1 MRLKRFSS
9 LITAL
14 ATALCVNFSV
24 LAEAEITADDIAP
37 DGQGEII
44 RASNFT
50 LPTNVISTVIEP
62 EVNYCTTEDYD
73 EQSATVE
80 LDSIFGRM
88 TEIGLNTVYIR
99 TTHEGKA
106 FFSTDMNKTE
116 QTDYIMLATEMAY
129 SYNIKPVLVLDL
141 NYIVSLSE
149 NSATIVDTL
158 VSHIHRFTLK
168 YQCEGIIIDN
178 YYAMPSPEMYDRY
191 MSVGGG
197 IGYENWLYDTSE
209 LYFST
214 ASEIIHLTNNSVPV
228 GIMVNDMWA
237 NRSSNE
243 QGSDTEDIL
252 EAYYDGYTDT
262 KRFLEE
268 GYVDFAVIHC
278 YGSIESGI
286 LPFENVAQWWSELCT
301 TNGVTMYLMMCNDKM
316 GTAEGDWWR
325 EDQLLRQLALA
336 SEMDSFGGCIFR
348 SYDKLI
354 NDSVTTGNLKK
365 YFGNEIDVE
374 TLFED
379 LIMQSPKNLSF
390 TTYEPYVD
398 FMGTFDANF
407 DVYFNGEKI
416 ILNEAGNFYFEEP
429 LSVGQNK
436 FTIEHKGTVYT
447 YRIERKVIPMK
458 SLGSSISE
466 GKTLEVS
473 GGTTITLT
481 AVAYKDSTVIA
492 SINGQ
497 SITLKQTDT
506 ASEDDSNSSY
516 FLYTGT
522 YRVPAGIIGLEQ
534 ELGAITV
541 TADYMGYQTTIYGA
555 NVTVLADPEP
565 IIPDISSS
573 LIDQNSVGTGEVV
586 GTMDAVYTEE
596 DIVKYVKISNDY
608 TIVYDG
614 ETAGDIATPDFA
626 QLPAGTLDYYY
637 AASGS
642 YYLTQSGKRIPQSAA
657 TVFEDTGLGE
667 NALVVNSIGS
677 YENYSYIKIKLDYK
691 SSYNID
697 FIGNTYYA
705 GDPSNYIITDF
716 GATHIGITFDNI
728 TSVTKLPSFE
738 NNYVF
743 SEGAWEVTEVD
754 GIPKFRLLLKLRQKG
769 VYSGCSARYNAEG
782 ELELRFPIMSKSL
795 ADLVVV
801 IDPGHGYCK
810 YENVFDPGAVGHVTE
825 YDANLP
831 IAKELESQLTA
842 CGATVIRIKSESEF
856 SFTNSRP
863 SYGRPYNA
871 NMFISIHANKIVG
884 NESVR
889 GTEVY
894 YFTPYSQ
901 PLAEQ
906 ISYNVASYFTNNVY
920 SDGADKNRGARYSY
934 YWVTLQQDFPSVLI
948 ETGFVSNLEDA
959 MAIVNAEHQKGIAKA
974 IVTGIQN
981 YVARSSISLS

>member
-1 MRLKRFSS
+1 MLKKRIAS
-9 LITAL
+9 LIIAL
-14 ATALCVNFSV
+14 ATAVSLNLGVF
-24 LAEAEITADDIAP
+24 AEAEATAEDIT
-37 DGQGEII
+37 GENQSQIV

-73 EQSATVE
+73 EESAAVE
-80 LDSIFGRM
+80 LDSVYSRM

-99 TTHEGKA
+99 TTHEGRA
-106 FFSTDMNKTE
+106 FFSTDMNKSE
-116 QTDYIMLATEMAY
+116 QTDYIKLAIDMAY
-129 SYNIKPVLVLDL
+129 SYNIKPILVLDL
-141 NYIVSLSE
+141 NYIVSLSK

-158 VSHIHRFTLK
+158 VSHVHRFTLK
-168 YQCEGIIIDN
+168 YPCEGIIIDN
-178 YYAMPSPEMYDRY
+178 YYCAPSSEMYDRY

-214 ASEIIHLTNNSVPV
+214 ASEIIHLTNNSIPV

-243 QGSDTEDIL
+243 LGSDTEDIF
-252 EAYYDGYTDT
+252 EAHYDGFTDT
-262 KRFLEE
+262 KSFLEK

-336 SEMDSFGGCIFR
+336 SEMDSFGGCVFR

-390 TTYEPYVD
+390 TTYEPYID

-407 DVYFNGEKI
+407 DVYFNGSKI
-416 ILNEAGNFYFEEP
+416 ILNDAGNFYFEEP

-458 SLGSSISE
+458 SLGSSIAE

-481 AVAYKDSTVIA
+481 ANAYKDSTVIA
-492 SINGQ
+492 TVNGQ
-497 SITLKQTDT
+497 SITLKQTDV

-516 FLYTGT
+516 FMYTGT
-522 YRVPAGIIGLEQ
+522 YRVPSGIIGLEQ

-565 IIPDISSS
+565 IIPDINSS
-573 LIDQNSVGTGEVV
+573 LVDQNSAGTGEVV
-586 GTMDAVYTEE
+586 GTMDPIYTE
-596 DIVKYVKISNDY
+596 DDYVKYVRVSNDF

-614 ETAGDIATPDFA
+614 ATAGDIATPDFA

-642 YYLTQSGKRIPQSAA
+642 YYLTQSGKRIAQSAA

-667 NALVVNSIGS
+667 NALVVNSVGS

-705 GDPSNYIITDF
+705 GDPSNYMITDF
-716 GATHIGITFDNI
+716 GATHVAITFDNI

-738 NNYVF
+738 NSYVF
-743 SEGAWEVTEVD
+743 SSGEWEVTEVD

-769 VYSGCSARYNAEG
+769 VYSGCSARYNSEG

-795 ADLVVV
+795 SDLVVV

-810 YENVFDPGAVGHVTE
+810 YEGVLDPGAVGHVTE
-825 YDANLP
+825 FDANLP

-901 PLAEQ
+901 PLAAQ
-906 ISYNVASYFTNNVY
+906 LSSNIASYFTNNVY

-959 MAIVNAEHQKGIAKA
+959 MAIVNAEHQKGIARA

-981 YVARSSISLS
+981 YIARSSISLS